1 MDTFSFDISTVTGDL
16 ATARIT
22 LTEVEGGD
30 IQVNVKVV
38 DGTIAD
44 LRGLFFKISDESLV
58 NGLSV
63 SGEDVTD
70 SQFRVNRV
78 SNLGDG
84 VNMNGTQTNFDGGV
98 EIGTSGIGRDDIQS
112 TTLTLSHDSADL
124 TLDLFENQNFG
135 VRLTSVGANR
145 NGSSKLVG
153 PSDQLAT
160 ATPDAVDDS
169 DITDENNSVTTT
181 VLDNDTD
188 PDGDPLT
195 VTGATDGVNG
205 TTIVKQDGTISYT
218 PDPEF
223 NGTDTYTYTINDG
236 NGGSDTATVT
246 ITVNPV
252 NDAPDAVDNNYST
265 AEDTPLNIPA
275 PGVLDNDTDPEGDS
289 LTVDSFTPPDNGSL
303 TLNPDGSFDYT
314 PDSNFN
320 GTDTFEYTII
330 DGNGGS
336 DTATV
341 TITVAPVNDAPD
353 AVNNSYT
360 VEANDDP
367 GDNNSVAGNIITN
380 DTGEGLDSDLEGD
393 ILTVTENSEPS
404 NGSVVVDSDGEF
416 SYTPNDNFI
425 GTDTFDYTISDSN
438 GGTDTATVT
447 INVIDPGSQT
457 NSITEPVG
465 DNPPQDVLI
474 ELTTE
479 DQTVNDSTFV
489 DARITIPELQQPNF
503 NIAYVIDVSASTEY
517 DNQPF
522 DSDVGDLNNDGR
534 SNDIIDAE
542 IASFEALT
550 TSILSTGFG
559 DDEIDI
565 GLISFSSSA
574 NLLGEFDPTDANL
587 NSTLESQQGNGFTN
601 FDDAL
606 DKVIDFFNAQPDKD
620 TATNILYFLSDGVPN
635 LSGDGDRSIERR
647 PNRRVSDNSR
657 RATAFD
663 SELAALDALDVRRV
677 AVGVSSNSDISP
689 GSGLDKIDNTD
700 GPQQV
705 TTSDE
710 LTGALLGN
718 PIVGAEL
725 TGFDLLVNGTNVNK
739 DPNLVVTGDE
749 PVTNFIDLDDLTSTA
764 LGFDFGPVILGG
776 LDPTVDNTITT
787 QATFND
793 GTVLAVDNTITG
805 ALPVI

>member
-160 ATPDAVDDS
+160 ATPDAIDDS

-314 PDSNFN
+314 PEPNFN
-320 GTDTFEYTII
+320 GTDTFEYTID

-341 TITVAPVNDAPD
+341 TINVDPVNDAPD
-353 AVNNSYT
+353 AVDNSYT

-503 NIAYVIDVSASTEY
+503 NIAYVIDVSASTEF
-517 DNQPF
+517 DEQPF
-522 DSDVGDLNNDGR
+522 DSDVGDLNNDGQ

-550 TSILSTGFG
+550 TSILGTGFG

-574 NLLGEFDPTDANL
+574 TLLGTFDPTDASL
-587 NSTLESQQGNGFTN
+587 NSTLESRQGNGRTN

-606 DKVIDFFNAQPDKD
+606 DKAIDFFNAQPDKD
-620 TATNILYFLSDGVPN
+620 TATNILYFLSDGLPN
-635 LSGDGDRSIERR
+635 RSGDGDRRIEGT
-647 PNRRVSDNSR
+647 PNRNVSYNNR
-657 RATAFD
+657 RATTFD
-663 SELAALDALDVRRV
+663 SELAVLDALDVRRV

-718 PIVGAEL
+718 PVVGAEL
-725 TGFDLLVNGTNVNK
+725 TGFDLLVNGTNVNSE
-739 DPNLVVTGDE
+739 PNLVVTGDE
-749 PVTNFIDLDDLTSTA
+749 PVTNFIDLDDLTDTA

-793 GTVLAVDNTITG
+793 GTVLEVDNTVKG
-805 ALPVI
+805 ALPI